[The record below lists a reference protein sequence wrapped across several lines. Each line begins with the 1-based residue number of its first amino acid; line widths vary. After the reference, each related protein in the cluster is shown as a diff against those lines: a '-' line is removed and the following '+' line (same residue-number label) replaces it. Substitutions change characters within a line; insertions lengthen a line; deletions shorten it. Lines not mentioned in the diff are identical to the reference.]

1 MNTPNMAVALMP
13 MKRRTKRLPLLS
25 GFLRESR
32 RRAGA
37 LAIITGTLLTTFAI
51 APRGAMAA
59 DATPTDDSAY
69 ATVNGHIV
77 TKRDVMRRV
86 EALRGGHRRVRQ
98 LRVNAPMMYDDE
110 TGCHIVMVT
119 KHLQPPDAAT

>member
-77 TKRDVMRRV
+77 TKRDETSCAGSKLCRSVSIV
-86 EALRGGHRRVRQ
+86 ECANYASMH
-98 LRVNAPMMYDDE
+98 P
-110 TGCHIVMVT
+110 
-119 KHLQPPDAAT
+119 